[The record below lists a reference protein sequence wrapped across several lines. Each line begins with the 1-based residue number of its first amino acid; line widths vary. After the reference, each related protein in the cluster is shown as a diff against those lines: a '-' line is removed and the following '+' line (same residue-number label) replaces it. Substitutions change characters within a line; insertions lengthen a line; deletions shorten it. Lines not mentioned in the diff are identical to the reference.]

1 MCPNGMICDSTSSDN
16 VPPKSDQNHDKT
28 SDQNH
33 DKTSDQNHD
42 KSKNLIKSPHSETNG
57 QYDKVDYS
65 ELDSSEAD
73 LLRAVI
79 ASAR

>member
-16 VPPKSDQNHDKT
+16 VPPKSDQNNDKT

-33 DKTSDQNHD
+33 E